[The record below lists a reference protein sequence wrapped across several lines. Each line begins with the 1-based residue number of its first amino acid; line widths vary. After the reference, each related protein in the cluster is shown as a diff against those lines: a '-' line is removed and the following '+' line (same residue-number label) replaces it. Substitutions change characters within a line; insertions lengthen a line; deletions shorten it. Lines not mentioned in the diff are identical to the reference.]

1 MMTRMVPMLLA
12 TGLVAV
18 GLSCPAQAETDV
30 ALYDDAIVVTLKVP
44 NMT

>member
-12 TGLVAV
+12 TGLVAA
-18 GLSCPAQAETDV
+18 GMSYMPTAQAADV
-30 ALYDDAIVVTLKVP
+30 ADDAVVVTLKVP